1 VSAEVLLIAAA
12 AGIPLLLAALWPS
25 RAMRSAVVALA
36 PLAALPALMLTA
48 WPAPGAELVLPQ
60 VFTGVRL
67 GLDPVG
73 RAFLFF
79 TAALWT
85 GAGIFARSYH
95 ADDPRRD
102 AFFGFFLLTLS
113 GNLILV
119 LARDLLTFYLG
130 FAAMTFAAYGLVVH
144 NRAPAGF
151 RAGRIYLVL
160 ALAGEACLLAGLML
174 AAAYA
179 DGLGFDRLGEAY
191 AAGEMPA
198 ILPYLFVLGFGV
210 KAGLVPLH
218 MWLPLAHPVA
228 PTAASALL
236 SGVMVKA
243 GLLGWIRFLP
253 FGSEPL
259 PGLGTALIAAG
270 VLGAFYGVVLG
281 SLQRE
286 PKTVLAYSTVSQ
298 IGYMTVAC
306 GIALLSPAYA
316 AIAVLALVHYAA
328 HHAFAKA
335 ALFLSVGVAPRRS
348 HPRMRRVWLYA
359 GAGLPALVLAGAP
372 FTSGAAAKAA
382 LKYAGEA
389 LPGGWPSL
397 LALLLSIA
405 AAGTTLLLARFL
417 AVLGDEGPEAGAGAS
432 GGSHASGNERDPA
445 PSPPPGRWIPWA
457 GLVVLVLLAPLWLT
471 WAYPAPPGVVEPTPV
486 LGLFDSLW
494 PLGVGGLLALGL
506 WRFQHQLP
514 FARVHVPPGDL
525 IVPLGRLAAHRHALP
540 VAVARARA
548 GTRLDEASRR
558 LLGDITRTAAAATL
572 MDRRL
577 TAGGTLGT
585 LILAI
590 LAALGLAFLA

>member
-1 VSAEVLLIAAA
+1 MSAEILLIVAA
-12 AGIPLLLAALWPS
+12 AGTPLLLAALWLS
-25 RAMRSAVVALA
+25 RASRAVAVALA
-36 PLAALPALMLTA
+36 PLAALPALLLTA
-48 WPAPGAELVLPQ
+48 WPAPTAELVLPQ
-60 VFTGVRL
+60 IFTGIRL

-95 ADDPRRD
+95 AADPRRD
-102 AFFGFFLLTLS
+102 AFFGFFLLTLA
-113 GNLILV
+113 GNLVLIL
-119 LARDLLTFYLG
+119 AWDLLTFYLG

-151 RAGRIYLVL
+151 RAGRVYLAL

-174 AAAYA
+174 AAAHA

-198 ILPYLFVLGFGV
+198 ILPYLFVAGFGV

-270 VLGAFYGVVLG
+270 VIGAFYGVTLG

-348 HPRMRRVWLYA
+348 HPRMRRVWLYV

-397 LALLLSIA
+397 LALLLSVA

-417 AVLGDEGPEAGAGAS
+417 TVLGDEGPEAGAGAK
-432 GGSHASGNERDPA
+432 GGGHPPGNARDPE

-457 GLVVLVLLAPLWLT
+457 GLVLLVLLAPLWLT
-471 WAYPAPPGVVEPTPV
+471 WAYPPPPGVVEPTPV
-486 LGLFDSLW
+486 LGLFDSIW

-506 WRFQHQLP
+506 WRFKHHLP
-514 FARVHVPPGDL
+514 FARAHVPPGDL
-525 IVPLGRLAAHRHALP
+525 IVPLERLATHRHAFP
-540 VAVARARA
+540 VAVARVRT
-548 GTRLDEASRR
+548 GMGLGESSRR
-558 LLGDITRTAAAATL
+558 LLVGITRTAAVATL
-572 MDRRL
+572 LDRRL
-577 TAGGTLGT
+577 TAG
-585 LILAI
+585 
-590 LAALGLAFLA
+590 AALGFLFLILLAAFGIALLA

>member
-12 AGIPLLLAALWPS
+12 AGTPLLLAALWPI
-25 RAMRSAVVALA
+25 RAMRGAVVALA
-36 PLAALPALMLTA
+36 PLAALPALLLTT

-102 AFFGFFLLTLS
+102 AFFGFFLLTLA
-113 GNLILV
+113 GNLGLI
-119 LARDLLTFYLG
+119 LARDILTFYLG

-174 AAAYA
+174 AAAHA
-179 DGLGFDRLGEAY
+179 DGLGFDRLGQAY

-198 ILPYLFVLGFGV
+198 ILPLLFVLGFGV

-253 FGSEPL
+253 FGADPL

-270 VLGAFYGVVLG
+270 VAGAFYGVILG

-306 GIALLSPAYA
+306 GIALLRPAYA

-328 HHAFAKA
+328 HHAFAKG
-335 ALFLSVGVAPRRS
+335 ALFLSVGVAPRRT
-348 HPRMRRVWLYA
+348 HPRMRRMWLYL

-389 LPGGWPSL
+389 LPGGWPSM

-417 AVLGDEGPEAGAGAS
+417 AVLGDEGPEAGAGT
-432 GGSHASGNERDPA
+432 GGGRPAGHDDGARD
-445 PSPPPGRWIPWA
+445 PPPGRWVPWA
-457 GLVVLVLLAPLWLT
+457 GLVLLVLVAPLWLT
-471 WAYPAPPGVVEPTPV
+471 WTYPPPPGVVEPTPV

-494 PLGVGGLLALGL
+494 PLGVGGVLALGL
-506 WRFQHQLP
+506 WRFQHHLP
-514 FARVHVPPGDL
+514 FARVNVPPGDL
-525 IVPLGRLAAHRHALP
+525 VVPLARIATWRHAVP
-540 VAVARARA
+540 AAAVAAWILLRPWERSCALGA
-548 GTRLDEASRR
+548 GFSRV
-558 LLGDITRTAAAATL
+558 AAAATL
-572 MDRRL
+572 LDRRL
-577 TAGGTLGT
+577 TAGAALGS
-585 LILAI
+585 LLLVL
-590 LAALGLAFLA
+590 LAALGLALLS